1 MLEKLRTLVP
11 FVGKEV
17 KAKKENLQL
26 EFVKKVIE
34 LVSTRGFHYLN
45 LNDNSEWYAV
55 WTRDEAERFEAS
67 LYYSKYYSNGL
78 GSYITEYQSKLL
90 HLRQDGSRDLLS
102 ISVGRLV
109 KSEAL
114 VFTAEQVDASS
125 QKTPLS
131 KKEWTKLIRSFL
143 ASKVDYLSTAKAFAE
158 FSRDEEEYIERNEV
172 ILEWITPEGS
182 QAIREAVK
190 QLTDK
195 IQ

>member
-1 MLEKLRTLVP
+1 MLERLRTIVP
-11 FVGKEV
+11 FVGKE
-17 KAKKENLQL
+17 ARARKENLQL
-26 EFVKKVIE
+26 EFVKKVME

-55 WTRDEAERFEAS
+55 WTRDEARRFEVS
-67 LYYSKYYSNGL
+67 LYNNGL
-78 GSYITEYQSKLL
+78 GGYITEYQSKLL

-102 ISVGRLV
+102 ISVGVLG

-114 VFTAEQVDASS
+114 LFTAEQVYASS
-125 QKTPLS
+125 QKSPLS

-143 ASKVDYLSTAKAFAE
+143 ASKVDYLSTAEAFAE

-172 ILEWITPEGS
+172 ILEWITPESS
-182 QAIREAVK
+182 QAIRGAVK
-190 QLTDK
+190 QLTEK